1 MVTQAERREATRSA
15 VIRAATTL
23 FGTVGFAATTVDQI
37 AGEARVAKG
46 AVYHHFAN
54 KEAIFAAVF
63 EVTSREVAAR
73 VAAAG
78 RLAVDPLKG
87 ISEGT
92 RTYFEICTDG
102 GPIGRIILTDGPAVL
117 GWRVWRDIDRQHFG
131 AMVPAAL
138 AAAMKTGL
146 VDSQPIEPLSA
157 LLLGAVTEA
166 AFVCAN
172 SHAPEK
178 AIEAFISALDA
189 LLQGLCP
196 RV

>member
-1 MVTQAERREATRSA
+1 MVTQAERRETTRNA
-15 VIRAATTL
+15 VMQAATTL
-23 FGTVGFAATTVDQI
+23 FGTVGFATTTVDQI
-37 AGEARVAKG
+37 AGEAGVAKG

-63 EVTSREVAAR
+63 EMTSREVVEK

-78 RLAVDPLKG
+78 RLADDPLKG

-92 RTYFEICTDG
+92 RTYFELCTD

-138 AAAMKTGL
+138 AAAMKKGL
-146 VDSQPIEPLSA
+146 VDSQPIGPLSA

-166 AFVCAN
+166 AFVCSN

-178 AIEAFISALDA
+178 TIEDYISALDA
-189 LLQGLCP
+189 LLVGLRS